1 MATESSRRGGFGTDA
16 DVPEGATA
24 DNEVLLED
32 HRDGHPMVPYKALWG
47 VLLLGWVVSYSDR
60 TLTGPVIAWMIEN
73 KSGFIGDASNPA
85 TIGGLIGSMFFL
97 GYMLTQ
103 YPGGRLGDRYGH
115 REMIIVSLLAAGV
128 LTVVSGLVSGLVAFV
143 AARVLTGLGEGVF
156 YSNDRTLIINHTPVA
171 KRTLGLGIVIVGL
184 SIGLTVGI
192 VCTPLLIQWGESLGM
207 GGSAW
212 RLPFFVFAAFT
223 FVVAIVA
230 FVFFRSRMGGRLRL
244 GPPFVQLLVFSL
256 PTFIVIVGLFLL
268 AETFQWPEWLT
279 ASIASLIALVYIA
292 VIVRSVKKSGRGPAL
307 LNRNMWLIYIAY
319 IAILWNLWFF
329 SFWSVQIVKEAADSS
344 LLAAALTAAFNAG
357 AGILGFPVGGWL
369 ADRAV
374 RSGKSR
380 KTLALICTGVYSVLV
395 LIFGY
400 SVSGGEGDALP
411 SLGLLGLLLFSS
423 GVFFNALQPIV
434 QGMTGDLVPASER
447 GSAFGMLNLVS
458 EIGAVLSPVVSGILR
473 DVTGSWSTGVYVAA
487 GIMIVSFFLYLMVD
501 EAPAHHEDPIPA

>member
-1 MATESSRRGGFGTDA
+1 MATESSPRGGSRTDA
-16 DVPEGATA
+16 AVPEGATA
-24 DNEVLLED
+24 DNEVLLD
-32 HRDGHPMVPYKALWG
+32 AHRDGRPLVPYKALWG

-60 TLTGPVIAWMIEN
+60 TLTGPVVAWMIQN
-73 KSGFIGDASNPA
+73 RAGFIGDAANPA

-103 YPGGRLGDRYGH
+103 YPGGRLGDRFGH
-115 REMIIVSLLAAGV
+115 REMIIVSLLAAMV
-128 LTVVSGLVSGLVAFV
+128 LTVVSGLMSGLVAFV

-156 YSNDRTLIINHTPVA
+156 YSNDRTLIINHTPVE

-184 SIGLTVGI
+184 SVGLTVGI

-207 GGSAW
+207 GGGAW
-212 RLPFFVFAAFT
+212 RMPFFVFAAFT
-223 FVVAIVA
+223 FLVVTVV
-230 FVFFRSRMGGRLRL
+230 FTFFRTRLGGPLRL
-244 GPPFVQLLVFSL
+244 GPPFLQLLLFSL

-268 AETFQWPEWLT
+268 AETFRWPEWLT
-279 ASIASLIALVYIA
+279 ATIATLIAIVYTA
-292 VIVRSVKKSGRGPAL
+292 VIVRGVKKSGRGPAL
-307 LNRNMWLIYIAY
+307 LNRNIWLVYLAY

-329 SFWSVQIVKEAADSS
+329 SFWSVQIVKEAAHSS

-400 SVSGGEGDALP
+400 SVSGNGNQLP

-434 QGMTGDLVPASER
+434 QGMTGDMVPVSER
-447 GSAFGMLNLVS
+447 GAAFGMLNLVS

-473 DVTGSWSTGVYVAA
+473 DATGSWSTGVYVAA
-487 GIMIVSFFLYLMVD
+487 GIMIISFFLYVMVK

>member
-1 MATESSRRGGFGTDA
+1 MASGSYGSE
-16 DVPEGATA
+16 TA
-24 DNEVLLED
+24 DSDTAQKEQLLD
-32 HRDGHPMVPYKALWG
+32 AGRDGRPVVPYRALWA

-60 TLTGPVIAWMIEN
+60 TVTGPVIAWMIEN
-73 KSGFIGDASNPA
+73 KAGFIGDAANPA
-85 TIGGLIGSMFFL
+85 TVGGLVGSMFFL

-103 YPGGRLGDRYGH
+103 YPGGRLGDRFGH
-115 REMIIVSLLAAGV
+115 REMIIVSLLSAAV
-128 LTVVSGLVSGLVAFV
+128 LTVISGLMAGLVAFV

-171 KRTLGLGIVIVGL
+171 KRTLGLGVVIVGL
-184 SIGLTVGI
+184 SLGLTVGI
-192 VCTPLLIQWGESLGM
+192 ICTPLLIQWGASLGM

-212 RLPFFVFAAFT
+212 RMPFFVFAAFT
-223 FVVAIVA
+223 FLVVILA
-230 FVFFRSRMGGRLRL
+230 FTFFRTKMGGALRL
-244 GPPFVQLLVFSL
+244 GPPFLQLLLFSL

-279 ASIASLIALVYIA
+279 AMMATLIAIVYIA
-292 VIVRSVKKSGRGPAL
+292 VVVRGVQKSGRGPVL
-307 LNRNMWLIYIAY
+307 LNRNIWLVYIAY

-329 SFWSVQIVKEAADSS
+329 SFWSVQIVKEAANSS

-374 RSGKSR
+374 RTGKSR
-380 KTLALICTGVYSVLV
+380 KALALICTGVYSVLV
-395 LIFGY
+395 LIFGW
-400 SVSGGEGDALP
+400 SVSGGDKP
-411 SLGLLGLLLFSS
+411 SLGLLGLLLFTS
-423 GVFFNALQPIV
+423 GLFFNALQPIV
-434 QGMTGDLVPASER
+434 QGMTGDMVPASER

-473 DVTGSWSTGVYVAA
+473 DRTGSWAAGVYVAA
-487 GIMIVSFFLYLMVD
+487 AIMIVSFFLYLMVK